1 MHKFAT
7 LATEE
12 KKTNAA
18 VLKVVGVGGGG
29 CNAIEYMIK
38 KGLNGVEYIA
48 VNTDA
53 QALLTNSANHKVQI
67 GVNITKG
74 LCAGA
79 DPTIG
84 KKSAEEDRERITKVL
99 EGANMVFIACGMGG
113 GTGTGAAPMI
123 ASIARHM
130 GILTVGIVTKPFKWE
145 GKKRMLNA
153 EKGIQELSQYVDSMI
168 VIPNSRL
175 ISLIE
180 KGTAA
185 LDAFE
190 KPNDVL
196 YQATRGIADIITYT
210 GVINV
215 DFADVKTVMAN
226 GGTALMSIGIAAG
239 DNRSIQAAENAISSP
254 LLEGMN
260 IKGARRILLNVTSG
274 KDYSMDEIETGND
287 VIFKAA
293 GEEADIIFVWVVNE
307 EMSDKVSYTVIAT
320 GFEQVNQNEIPAAP
334 EVTNIPQAT
343 ASAKQTV
350 TNQAPKIQEVK
361 QPVSYSEQSFE
372 PEDLNIPAYLRNAS
386 KKQSLEDNSDF
397 IAVGYKV
404 ETLISDSLNP
414 TIETTHTIDDI
425 DELDSSSFL
434 RRMTD

>member
-1 MHKFAT
+1 MERFVT

-18 VLKVVGVGGGG
+18 ILKVVGVGGGG
-29 CNAIEYMIK
+29 CNALEYMIK

-53 QALLTNSANHKVQI
+53 QALTQNSANTKVQI

-74 LCAGA
+74 LGAGA

-84 KKSAEEDRERITKVL
+84 KKSVEEDREKITKVL
-99 EGANMVFIACGMGG
+99 DGANMVFIACGMGG

-123 ASIARHM
+123 ASIAKHM

-153 EKGIQELSQYVDSMI
+153 EKGIEELSQYVDSII

-185 LDAFE
+185 LDAFQ

-196 YQATRGIADIITYT
+196 YQATRGIADIITFT

-215 DFADVKTVMAN
+215 DFADVKTVMSN
-226 GGTALMSIGIAAG
+226 GGTALMGIGIAAG
-239 DNRSIQAAENAISSP
+239 ENRAIRAAENAISSP
-254 LLEGMN
+254 LLEGMS
-260 IKGARRILLNVTSG
+260 IRGAKRILLNVTSG
-274 KDYSMDEIETGND
+274 EDFTLEEIETAND

-293 GEEADIIFVWVVNE
+293 GDDADIIFGWVVNK
-307 EMSDKVSYTVIAT
+307 EMGDNVSYTVIAT
-320 GFEQVNQNEIPAAP
+320 GFQDVDGLEKPAEINTNPNTPQNQTAAKPVTPKVP
-334 EVTNIPQAT
+334 EVLTTIPYNEP
-343 ASAKQTV
+343 V
-350 TNQAPKIQEVK
+350 TNL
-361 QPVSYSEQSFE
+361 
-372 PEDLNIPAYLRNAS
+372 EDLTIPTYKREAERQKLS
-386 KKQSLEDNSDF
+386 SESTDF
-397 IAVGYKV
+397 IPVGYKV
-404 ETLISDSLNP
+404 ETLISESLNP
-414 TIETTHTIDDI
+414 TIETTHTIDDL
-425 DELDSSSFL
+425 DDLDSSAFL

>member
-1 MHKFAT
+1 MERFVT

-18 VLKVVGVGGGG
+18 ILKVVGVGGGG
-29 CNAIEYMIK
+29 CNALEYMIK

-53 QALLTNSANHKVQI
+53 QALTQNSANTKVQI

-74 LCAGA
+74 LGAGA

-84 KKSAEEDRERITKVL
+84 KKSVEEDREKITKVL
-99 EGANMVFIACGMGG
+99 DGANMVFIACGMGG

-123 ASIARHM
+123 ASIAKHM

-153 EKGIQELSQYVDSMI
+153 EKGIEELSQYVDSII

-185 LDAFE
+185 LDAFQ

-196 YQATRGIADIITYT
+196 YQATRGIADIITFT

-215 DFADVKTVMAN
+215 DFADVKTVMSN
-226 GGTALMSIGIAAG
+226 GGTALMGIGIAAG
-239 DNRSIQAAENAISSP
+239 ENRAIRAAENAISSP
-254 LLEGMN
+254 LLEGMS
-260 IKGARRILLNVTSG
+260 IRGAKRILLNVTSG
-274 KDYSMDEIETGND
+274 EDFTLEEIETAND

-293 GEEADIIFVWVVNE
+293 GDDADIIFGWVVNK
-307 EMSDKVSYTVIAT
+307 EMGDNVSYTVIAT
-320 GFEQVNQNEIPAAP
+320 GFQDVEGLEKPAEINTNPNTPQNQTAAKPVTPKVP
-334 EVTNIPQAT
+334 EVLTTIPYNEP
-343 ASAKQTV
+343 V
-350 TNQAPKIQEVK
+350 TNL
-361 QPVSYSEQSFE
+361 
-372 PEDLNIPAYLRNAS
+372 EDLTIPTYKREAERQKLS
-386 KKQSLEDNSDF
+386 SESTDF
-397 IAVGYKV
+397 IPVGYKV
-404 ETLISDSLNP
+404 ETLISESLNP
-414 TIETTHTIDDI
+414 TIETTHTIDDL
-425 DELDSSSFL
+425 DDLDSSAFL

>member
-1 MHKFAT
+1 MHKFVT

-12 KKTNAA
+12 KNTNAA
-18 VLKVVGVGGGG
+18 ILKVVGVGGGG

-53 QALLTNSANHKVQI
+53 QALLTNSANQKVQI

-74 LCAGA
+74 LGAGA

-99 EGANMVFIACGMGG
+99 EGSNMVFIACGMGG

-215 DFADVKTVMAN
+215 ALPSLREQFSLSPNQEGLVVSAVLIGAMFGPFLSGFLTDLLGRKKINIIASLVFVLGSIVAAMASSVN
-226 GGTALMSIGIAAG
+226 MLIGGRL
-239 DNRSIQAAENAISSP
+239 
-254 LLEGMN
+254 
-260 IKGARRILLNVTSG
+260 
-274 KDYSMDEIETGND
+274 
-287 VIFKAA
+287 
-293 GEEADIIFVWVVNE
+293 
-307 EMSDKVSYTVIAT
+307 
-320 GFEQVNQNEIPAAP
+320 
-334 EVTNIPQAT
+334 
-343 ASAKQTV
+343 
-350 TNQAPKIQEVK
+350 
-361 QPVSYSEQSFE
+361 
-372 PEDLNIPAYLRNAS
+372 
-386 KKQSLEDNSDF
+386 
-397 IAVGYKV
+397 
-404 ETLISDSLNP
+404 
-414 TIETTHTIDDI
+414 
-425 DELDSSSFL
+425 
-434 RRMTD
+434 

>member
-1 MHKFAT
+1 MERFVT

-18 VLKVVGVGGGG
+18 ILKVVGVGGGG
-29 CNAIEYMIK
+29 CNALEYMIK

-53 QALLTNSANHKVQI
+53 QALTQNSANTKVQI

-74 LCAGA
+74 LGAGA

-84 KKSAEEDRERITKVL
+84 KKSVEEDREKISKVL
-99 EGANMVFIACGMGG
+99 DGANMVFIACGMGG

-123 ASIARHM
+123 ASIAKHM

-153 EKGIQELSQYVDSMI
+153 EKGIEELSQYVDSII

-185 LDAFE
+185 LDAFQ

-196 YQATRGIADIITYT
+196 YQATRGIADIITFT

-215 DFADVKTVMAN
+215 DFADVKTVMSN
-226 GGTALMSIGIAAG
+226 GGTALMGIGIAAG
-239 DNRSIQAAENAISSP
+239 ENRAIRAAENAISSP
-254 LLEGMN
+254 LLEGMS
-260 IKGARRILLNVTSG
+260 IRGAKRILLNVTSG
-274 KDYSMDEIETGND
+274 EDFTLEEIETAND

-293 GEEADIIFVWVVNE
+293 GDDADIIFGWVVNK
-307 EMSDKVSYTVIAT
+307 EMGDNVSYTVIAT
-320 GFEQVNQNEIPAAP
+320 GFQDVEGLEKPAEINTNPNTPQNQTAAKPVTPKVP
-334 EVTNIPQAT
+334 EVLTTIPYNEP
-343 ASAKQTV
+343 V
-350 TNQAPKIQEVK
+350 TN
-361 QPVSYSEQSFE
+361 
-372 PEDLNIPAYLRNAS
+372 
-386 KKQSLEDNSDF
+386 
-397 IAVGYKV
+397 
-404 ETLISDSLNP
+404 
-414 TIETTHTIDDI
+414 
-425 DELDSSSFL
+425 
-434 RRMTD
+434 

>member
-1 MHKFAT
+1 MHKFVT

-12 KKTNAA
+12 KNTNAA
-18 VLKVVGVGGGG
+18 ILKVVGVGGGG

-53 QALLTNSANHKVQI
+53 QALLTNSANQKVQI

-74 LCAGA
+74 LGAGA

-99 EGANMVFIACGMGG
+99 EGSNMVFIACGMGG

-215 DFADVKTVMAN
+215 DFADVKTVMSN
-226 GGTALMSIGIAAG
+226 GGTALMGIGIAAG
-239 DNRSIQAAENAISSP
+239 ENRSIQAAENAISSP
-254 LLEGMN
+254 LLEGMS
-260 IKGARRILLNVTSG
+260 IRGAKRILLNVTSG
-274 KDYSMDEIETGND
+274 KDYSMDEIDTGND

-293 GEEADIIFVWVVNE
+293 GDEADIIFGWVVNE
-307 EMSDKVSYTVIAT
+307 EMGDKVSYTVIAT
-320 GFEQVNQNEIPAAP
+320 GFEEIKQNETPVAAP
-334 EVTNIPQAT
+334 QPTVVSKPAPAIPT
-343 ASAKQTV
+343 AKT
-350 TNQAPKIQEVK
+350 PEVK
-361 QPVSYSEQSFE
+361 TSIQYAEQTTNL
-372 PEDLNIPAYLRNAS
+372 EDLKIPAYLRNVE
-386 KKQSLEDNSDF
+386 KQKLTEDNSDF
-397 IAVGYKV
+397 IPVGYKV

-414 TIETTHTIDDI
+414 IIETTHTIDDI